1 MNWNAVAAVAELLAA
16 IGVIASLVYLA
27 GQVRSSGR
35 QARQAAIQSVV
46 NQMNTVWTSM
56 SATREH
62 AGVWVEGSKGVDALV
77 DEIDQVRFSA
87 LMLSIMRPYEEI
99 FYYRGDGLVDDWTWE
114 AIKEQCHA
122 LMGSPGF
129 ADWWE
134 LRGNWFSSDFQ
145 LHIQQVLNGLPSYRR
160 WQHADD

>member
-1 MNWNAVAAVAELLAA
+1 MNWSAIGAVAELLAA

-27 GQVRSSGR
+27 GQVRSSGK

-46 NQMNTVWTSM
+46 NQMNTVWTSV

-62 AGVWVEGSKGVDALV
+62 ARIWVEGSKGMDGLD
-77 DEIDQVRFSA
+77 DEVDQVRFSA
-87 LMLSIMRPYEEI
+87 FMLSIMRPYEEI
-99 FYYRGDGLVDDWTWE
+99 FYCRRDGVVDDWTWE

-134 LRGNWFSSDFQ
+134 LRRAWFSRDFQ
-145 LHIQQVLNGLPSYRR
+145 AHIQEVLDGLPSYQR
-160 WQHADD
+160 WRDE